1 MVAAVAEDMA
11 VVVDTSVE
19 AAAADTSAVDTLWPP
34 PPRPDTS
41 RQDTSR
47 LDVLWS
53 DLDPVRTS

>member
-19 AAAADTSAVDTLWPP
+19 AAAAGTSAVDTLWPP
-34 PPRPDTS
+34 PPRL
-41 RQDTSR
+41 DTSR
-47 LDVLWS
+47 LDALWS

>member
-1 MVAAVAEDMA
+1 MVAAVADMVAEDIA

-19 AAAADTSAVDTLWPP
+19 AAADTSAVDMLWPP
-34 PPRPDTS
+34 PP

>member
-1 MVAAVAEDMA
+1 MVAAVADMVAEDMA

-19 AAAADTSAVDTLWPP
+19 AAAADTSAVDMLWPP
-34 PPRPDTS
+34 PP

>member
-1 MVAAVAEDMA
+1 MVAAVANMVAEDMA

-19 AAAADTSAVDTLWPP
+19 AAADTSAVDTLWPP

-41 RQDTSR
+41 R
-47 LDVLWS
+47 LDVSWS